1 MRILRGIGS
10 RLLQCGCVGL
20 YETYGGR
27 SVALVDNHHPLCR
40 DTTHHVNAAIDLVL
54 LDAALPL
61 PTLANRDAPNLFS
74 LSSAIRKG
82 GEVWRCSGPEK

>member
-10 RLLQCGCVGL
+10 RLLPCGCSIGL

-40 DTTHHVNAAIDLVL
+40 DATHQVNATIDPVL
-54 LDAALPL
+54 LERR
-61 PTLANRDAPNLFS
+61 ANRTDPREPKRL
-74 LSSAIRKG
+74 
-82 GEVWRCSGPEK
+82 